1 VDEAAARVL
10 VLFGP
15 TAVGK
20 TAVSLEVARRLG
32 IPPGHAAAAERS
44 AHAEVISADSRA
56 FFRGLDVVTDKPTH
70 EEREGIPHHLIDCVP
85 IDGAYDA
92 MAFRADA
99 ERIVPEIV
107 ERGRVPLIV
116 GGGTLYLGALLRGLF
131 EGPGSDA
138 AFRATLA
145 DRSLEELYEELR
157 GVDPQAA
164 GSIHPNDRLRIE
176 RALEVYRL
184 SGRPIS
190 AWQAEAVPS
199 SFQFVVI
206 GLERERAEHRRA
218 IADRVRWM
226 IENGLVEEFERLS
239 ATGLTPDC
247 QAYRTIGIPE
257 TAAYVSGSITL
268 EEMEMRIVSRTWQLA
283 RRQSAWFRQEK
294 HVGWIDVT
302 GRDAASVAQDI
313 IEQWN
318 RTSEGE
324 R

>member
-1 VDEAAARVL
+1 MNEAAARVL

-32 IPPGHAAAAERS
+32 AARCAGAARL
-44 AHAEVISADSRA
+44 ARAEVISADSRA

-70 EEREGIPHHLIDCVP
+70 EERERVPHHLIDCVP
-85 IDGAYDA
+85 IDGTYDA
-92 MAFRADA
+92 MSFRADV
-99 ERIVPEIV
+99 ERLVPEIV

-138 AFRATLA
+138 ALRATLA
-145 DRSLEELYEELR
+145 DRSLEEIYKELCD
-157 GVDPQAA
+157 VDPQAA
-164 GSIHPNDRLRIE
+164 ASIHPNDRLRIE

-199 SFQFVVI
+199 PFRFVVT

-218 IADRVRWM
+218 IAERVRWM
-226 IENGLVEEFERLS
+226 IENGLVEEFERLR
-239 ATGLTPDC
+239 AAGLTPDC

-257 TAAYVSGSITL
+257 AAAYVSGNITL
-268 EEMEMRIVSRTWQLA
+268 EELQVRIANRTWQLA

-294 HVGWIDVT
+294 HVRWVDVT
-302 GRDAASVAQDI
+302 GRDAASVARDI
-313 IEQWN
+313 IELWS